1 MVRGKFK
8 LAKVTANAGASGRQ
22 LMFSAVCNDGTPENE
37 RFHRYTPTGTLE
49 MYVDN
54 PAALTQFELGK
65 EYYLDFT
72 PCEPQ

>member
-22 LMFSAVCNDGTPENE
+22 LMFIAVCNDGTPENE

-54 PAALTQFELGK
+54 PSALAQFELGK